1 MAYDTSSALI
11 NSSINNGRTAESE
24 ERWRQWEERGRQK
37 DARFA
42 RKARLVG
49 GILAGVAAAG
59 AVIALLLV

>member
-1 MAYDTSSALI
+1 MADDTSSALV
-11 NSSINNGRTAESE
+11 NPSINNVRTPESE

-42 RKARLVG
+42 RKARVVG
-49 GILAGVAAAG
+49 GILAGVAAAA